1 SMNSVRVLHFADLH
15 LGMEN
20 YGKIDS
26 ATGLNQRI
34 LDFLKS
40 FSTCVDYALEN
51 DIALVIFAGDAY
63 RTKNPSPTLQ
73 REFAKQIRR
82 LTRAG
87 IKVLLL
93 VGNHDVPNT
102 EKYAHSLAV
111 FDALEVEG
119 VIVARDPRVHII
131 DTHQGKV
138 QVATLPHFPKSQ
150 LLKLDEYKDKTV
162 EEINQI
168 MAKEIESFV
177 DHLAA
182 EAGRNSEIPSILAAH
197 ISVSTAKLGSEQSIM
212 VGNDLTI
219 LPSALLKDEWDYIA
233 LGHIHRH
240 QVLEESPLMI
250 YSGSI
255 ERIDFGEE
263 KEDKGFCVID
273 LPKNLPAGRA
283 YRKAGRHGGATYKFE
298 KTPARRFLSLDIQ
311 CLTTNPTLE
320 VLRSIA
326 EHDVKDTVVRVRIK
340 VPSHLKHLVQRDEIH
355 KALSS
360 AHYVAYVDIESA
372 GEDVRTRNPNLT
384 EAAGPLVALE
394 EYLLSREDL
403 KERRDELLKFAGELI
418 SELQQVQ
425 TNP

>member
-1 SMNSVRVLHFADLH
+1 MVSLKSVRVLHFADLH

-40 FSTCVDYALEN
+40 FSTCVNYALEN

-119 VIVARDPRVHII
+119 VIVARDPRIHII

-182 EAGRNSEIPSILAAH
+182 EAACRGEIPSILAAH
-197 ISVSTAKLGSEQSIM
+197 ISVSTAKLGSEQTIS

-219 LPSALLKDEWDYIA
+219 SPSALLKDEWDYIA

-263 KEDKGFCVID
+263 KEDKGFCVIE
-273 LPKNLPAGRA
+273 LPAPAKSGS
-283 YRKAGRHGGATYKFE
+283 KNGVTYKFE

-320 VLRSIA
+320 VLKFIA
-326 EHDVKDTVVRVRIK
+326 EHDVKDAVVRVRIK
-340 VPSHLKHLVQRDEIH
+340 VPSHLRHLVQRDEIL
-355 KALSS
+355 KSLSS
-360 AHYVAYVDIESA
+360 AHYIAYVDIESL

-394 EYLLSREDL
+394 EYILSREDL

-418 SELQQVQ
+418 GEVQQIQ
-425 TNP
+425 TPSGL

>member
-1 SMNSVRVLHFADLH
+1 MNSVRILHFADLH

-102 EKYAHSLAV
+102 EKHAHSLAV

-119 VIVARDPRVHII
+119 VIVARDSRVHII
-131 DTHQGKV
+131 DTHQGRV

-168 MAKEIESFV
+168 MAKEIESVV
-177 DHLAA
+177 DHLAT
-182 EAGRNSEIPSILAAH
+182 EVRKNSEIPSILAAH

-219 LPSALLKDEWDYIA
+219 SPSALLKDEWDYIA

-240 QVLEESPLMI
+240 QVLEESPLMV

-273 LPKNLPAGRA
+273 LPRFHRGRSKN
-283 YRKAGRHGGATYKFE
+283 GATPACRQTRYKFE
-298 KTPARRFLSLDIQ
+298 KTPAREFLSLDIQ

-320 VLRSIA
+320 VLRLIA
-326 EHDVKDTVVRVRIK
+326 EHNVKDTVIRVMIK
-340 VPSHLKHLVQRDEIH
+340 VPPHLRHLVQRDEIL
-355 KALSS
+355 KSLSS
-360 AHYVAYVDIESA
+360 AHYIAYVDVESL
-372 GEDVRTRNPNLT
+372 GENVRTRNPNLT
-384 EAAGPLVALE
+384 ESAGPLVALE
-394 EYLLSREDL
+394 EYILSREEL

-418 SELQQVQ
+418 GELQQVR
-425 TNP
+425 NVP